1 MNTWLHWVDLIGV
14 AVFAISG
21 TLMAYKK
28 HMDGFGVV
36 VLASV
41 TAIGGGTLRDMI
53 LDLPVFWVQDPSY
66 FYAIIVAAFATIM
79 WLRNKSTFPL
89 RYLLFADAIGLA
101 FFNVMGLQKALTYGA
116 SPLIAVALGTMTG
129 VFGGL
134 IRDVICR
141 EIPLVLKGELYATAC
156 LLGGATYMLGKLFN
170 FSPIICLISGF
181 VITLVF
187 RLGAMKWHWHLPVF
201 QPHNEVKDE

>member
-1 MNTWLHWVDLIGV
+1 MEPWLHWVDLAGV
-14 AVFAISG
+14 AVFAIAG

-53 LDLPVFWVQDPSY
+53 LDLPIFWVQDPSF
-66 FYAIIVAAFATIM
+66 FYVIILAAFSTII
-79 WLRNKSTFPL
+79 WLRSKDTFPL
-89 RYLLFADAIGLA
+89 RYLFFADAFGLA
-101 FFNVMGLQKALTYGA
+101 FFNVIGLQKALAYGA
-116 SPLIAVALGTMTG
+116 FPLIAIVLGIMTA

-141 EIPLVLKGELYATAC
+141 EIPMVLKGELYATAC
-156 LLGGATYMLGKLFN
+156 IVGGISYILGFQLGL
-170 FSPIICLISGF
+170 STASCMMIGF
-181 VITLVF
+181 CVTLAC
-187 RLGAMKWHWHLPVF
+187 RLCAMKWRWYLPIF
-201 QPHNEVKDE
+201 NPHDSVKDE

>member
-1 MNTWLHWVDLIGV
+1 MNTWLHWIDLVGV

-28 HMDGFGVV
+28 NMDGFGVV

-66 FYAIIVAAFATIM
+66 FYAIIAAALITII
-79 WLRNKSTFPL
+79 WLRTKNTFPL
-89 RYLLFADAIGLA
+89 GYLLFADAIGLA
-101 FFNVMGLQKALTYGA
+101 FFNVMGLQKALTSGA
-116 SPLIAVALGTMTG
+116 SPLIAIALGTMTG

-156 LLGGATYMLGKLFN
+156 ILGGALYIGLMSLN
-170 FSPIICLISGF
+170 FSPVICLSVAF
-181 VITLVF
+181 VVTLIF
-187 RLGAMKWHWHLPVF
+187 RLGALKWHWHLPVF
-201 QPHNEVKDE
+201 NPHDKVE

>member
-1 MNTWLHWVDLIGV
+1 METWLHWVDLAGV
-14 AVFAISG
+14 AVFAVAG

-53 LDLPVFWVQDPSY
+53 LDLPVFWVQDPSF
-66 FYAIIVAAFATIM
+66 FYVIILAAFSTII
-79 WLRNKSTFPL
+79 WLRSKDTFPL
-89 RYLLFADAIGLA
+89 RYLFFADAIGLA
-101 FFNVMGLQKALTYGA
+101 FFNVMGLQKAMIYGA
-116 SPLIAVALGTMTG
+116 SPLIAIALGTMTG

-141 EIPLVLKGELYATAC
+141 EIPMVLKSELYATAC
-156 LLGGATYMLGKLFN
+156 ILGGASYFMFRKLPFE
-170 FSPIICLISGF
+170 SAYGYIAAIIV
-181 VITLVF
+181 VIII
-187 RLGAMKWHWHLPVF
+187 RLLAVKFKIALP
-201 QPHNEVKDE
+201 NIYRRKR